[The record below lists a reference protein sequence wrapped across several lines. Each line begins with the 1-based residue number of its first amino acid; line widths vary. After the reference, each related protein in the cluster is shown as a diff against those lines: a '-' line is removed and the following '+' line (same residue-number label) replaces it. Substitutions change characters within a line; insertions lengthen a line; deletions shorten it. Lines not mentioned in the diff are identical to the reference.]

1 MTDLDETLAEGM
13 RRERREAVARMLADE
28 VRGDDVRFAR
38 KALGMRTKDFAAA
51 LDVRPETV
59 TRWEHDEW
67 TTPRTV
73 RLAVVALLM
82 LRDAALTEREST
94 ARQVESSQAC

>member
-1 MTDLDETLAEGM
+1 VTDLDETLAEGM
-13 RRERREAVARMLADE
+13 RRERREAVARMRAAIVTGADL
-28 VRGDDVRFAR
+28 RFAR
-38 KALGMRTKDFAAA
+38 KALGLRAAELA
-51 LDVRPETV
+51 VTLEVTPETV
-59 TRWEHDEW
+59 SRWETDARPI
-67 TTPRTV
+67 PRTV